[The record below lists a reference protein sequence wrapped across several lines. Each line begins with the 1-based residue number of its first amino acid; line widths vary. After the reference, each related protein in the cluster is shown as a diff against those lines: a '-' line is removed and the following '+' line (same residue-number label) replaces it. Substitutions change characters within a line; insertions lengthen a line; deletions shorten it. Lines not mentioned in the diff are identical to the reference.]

1 MTLASRLATA
11 LLLLASLAGCQQSDT
26 PKTKTRTE
34 AAANSGPVRI
44 YIGTYT
50 NAKSK
55 GVYAMDLDARTGSL
69 TAPRLAAATPSPSFL
84 ALHPNKGFLYAVNE
98 VDTFDG
104 QKTGSVTAFEI
115 AGNDGSLRQLN
126 QQPSGG
132 AGPCHLEVDPTGH
145 TVLVANY
152 GAGSIESV
160 PLNADGSMKAPSSQI
175 QHQGSSVDRSRQ
187 EGPHAHCITVAPGSA
202 GSNERVLVA
211 DLGLD
216 KILLYRLGEDGKL
229 SPNEPPS
236 GSAPAGAGPRH
247 IAFGRSGRFVYV
259 NNEMGSSVTAYSYD
273 PGSGAMTQLQTL
285 STLPAGADKKGNS
298 TAEIAVHPS
307 GKFCYVSNRGHNSV
321 AVFKVD
327 PQTGKLTAAGHTPT
341 GGKTPRSFG
350 IDPSGQF
357 LLAANQ
363 DSDTVVV
370 FRIDQGSGALTPTGT
385 VANVPTPVCVTF
397 LPR

>member
-1 MTLASRLATA
+1 MHHAPRLATA
-11 LLLLASLAGCQQSDT
+11 LLLLTCVTACQENKSPQDKSRGSS
-26 PKTKTRTE
+26 P
-34 AAANSGPVRI
+34 AASGPVRV

-55 GVYAMDLDARTGSL
+55 GIYAMELDPKTGTLSG
-69 TAPRLAAATPSPSFL
+69 PKLAAATPSPSFL

-115 AGNDGSLRQLN
+115 AGADGSLRQLN

-132 AGPCHLEVDPTGH
+132 AGPCHVEVDPAGK

-160 PLNADGSMKAPSSQI
+160 PLNADGSLKSPASQI
-175 QHQGSSVDRSRQ
+175 QHRGSSVDKQRQ

-202 GSNERVLVA
+202 GGDARVLVA

-216 KILLYRLGEDGKL
+216 KVLLYRLSADGKL
-229 SPNEPPS
+229 TPNDPAS
-236 GSAPAGAGPRH
+236 GAAPAGAGPRH
-247 IAFGRSGRFVYV
+247 IAFGRTGRFVYV

-273 PGSGAMTQLQTL
+273 PGSGAMAQLQTL
-285 STLPAGADKKGNS
+285 PTLPDGADKKGNS

-307 GKFCYVSNRGHNSV
+307 GKFVYVSNRGHDSI
-321 AVFKVD
+321 AVFKID
-327 PQTGKLTAAGHTPT
+327 PQSGKLTAAGHQSTS
-341 GGKTPRSFG
+341 GKTPRSFG
-350 IDPSGQF
+350 IDPTGRF

-363 DSDTVVV
+363 NSDTVVV
-370 FRIDQGSGALTPTGT
+370 FKIDETSGALTPTGT
-385 VANVPTPVCVTF
+385 VASVPSPVCVTF
-397 LPR
+397 LAR